1 MTEIVYNS
9 TNNSLQ
15 AIDAFDL
22 PTEKAVYYTI
32 QQTTSNSTI
41 ISDVTVTHDGIT
53 VTETQTS
60 ISHSNT
66 MPLEYTTAISN
77 SVGQLLAQPTSNST
91 FNITRSASLV
101 TLYSENTV
109 SGRKIKASEGMGLY
123 LTSGANNMTIRQTDN
138 YYFGNSSLYLTSNS
152 LGPITTKTVLLSN
165 SITDWVSFNGSSLLT
180 QDDYIVVTSSGQHK
194 NSMYQE
200 IDVTPGT
207 IYRLSGNA
215 YQVADD
221 IYAKQALQGSAGD
234 PRVSIGNQPG
244 VSDYDVFYA
253 TTAEQS
259 FEIDFI
265 PQQTPIYVNVGDGK
279 IAYQLYVRNI
289 ELKELVPFH
298 TYNQSEG
305 TFYINWNTIGSSQTL
320 ANIYSFTTNGA
331 ITTDSGD
338 MVYINSVNCGAQQA
352 INRLAFS
359 YDSSGM
365 NIVFNGSSVVTADQF
380 TGSVYQIMFA
390 NLPDQFVYMNSV
402 VSNSALIELAND

>member
-1 MTEIVYNS
+1 MTDLIYNS
-9 TNNSLQ
+9 TNTSLQ
-15 AIDAFDL
+15 AIDTFDL

-53 VTETQTS
+53 VTEMQTS

-123 LTSGANNMTIRQTDN
+123 LTSGANNMTIRQPNN
-138 YYFGNSSLYLTSNS
+138 YYFGNSALYLTSNS
-152 LGPITTKTVLLSN
+152 LGPVKTKSALLSN
-165 SITDWVSFNGSSLLT
+165 SISDWVSFNGSSLST
-180 QDDYIVVTSSGQHK
+180 QDDYIVITSSGQHK

-207 IYRLSGNA
+207 IYRLSGSA

-221 IYAKQALQGSAGD
+221 IYAKQVLQGSSGD
-234 PRVSIGNQPG
+234 PRISIGNQPG
-244 VSDYDVFYA
+244 TADYAVFYA
-253 TTAEQS
+253 ATSEQS

-265 PQQTPIYVNVGDGK
+265 PQQTPIYVNAGGGSIQYK
-279 IAYQLYVRNI
+279 LYTRDLD
-289 ELKELVPFH
+289 LKELVPFH
-298 TYNQSEG
+298 TYKQSEG

-359 YDSSGM
+359 YNSNGM
-365 NIVFNGSSVVTADQF
+365 NIVFNGSSVVTTDQF
-380 TGSVYQIMFA
+380 TGSVYRVMFS
-390 NLPDQFVYMNSV
+390 NLPNQFVYMNSV
-402 VSNSALIELAND
+402 LSNSALIELAND

>member
-1 MTEIVYNS
+1 MSEIVYNS

-15 AIDAFDL
+15 VIDTIDL

-32 QQTTSNSTI
+32 QQTTSNNTVLS
-41 ISDVTVTHDGIT
+41 SVSVTHDGIT
-53 VTETQTS
+53 VTEMQTS
-60 ISHSNT
+60 VSHANT
-66 MPLEYTTAISN
+66 MPLEYTTAIAN

-109 SGRKIKASEGMGLY
+109 SGRKIRATEGMGLY
-123 LTSGANNMTIRQTDN
+123 LTSGANNMTIRQPNN

-152 LGPITTKTVLLSN
+152 LGPVTTKTDLLSN
-165 SITDWVSFNGSSLLT
+165 SVTDWVSFNGSSLSQ

-207 IYRLSGNA
+207 VYRLSGNA
-215 YQVADD
+215 YQVIND
-221 IYAKQALQGSAGD
+221 IYAKQVLQGSAGD

-253 TTAEQS
+253 ATSEQS
-259 FEIDFI
+259 FQIDFI
-265 PQQTPIYVNVGDGK
+265 PQQTPIYVNIGEGK
-279 IAYQLYVRNI
+279 IAYQLYTRNVV
-289 ELKELVPFH
+289 LKELVPFH

-331 ITTDSGD
+331 ITTDSGG

-359 YDSSGM
+359 YNSSGM
-365 NIVFNGSSVVTADQF
+365 NIIFNGNSVTTTNQF
-380 TGSVYQIMFA
+380 TGSVYRVMFS
-390 NLPDQFVYMNSV
+390 NLPNQFVYMNSA